1 MKLAALLIMLPLVA
15 ACDVHAKKPAD
26 GDENVSIN
34 AGESGQ
40 MSFNLPFAN
49 GQAKLPEGTMNNAKF
64 DIDGV
69 KLMPGA
75 TMTGFNLNAG
85 DKGATVNFSFKAPA
99 SADAVR
105 AYFVDEFK
113 KQGVEAAASGTS
125 VTGKSKDGNAFV
137 IDVQPVAQGSTGTIA
152 IQSKD

>member
-1 MKLAALLIMLPLVA
+1 MKLAALLITLPLVA

-26 GDENVSIN
+26 HDENVSIN

-40 MSFNLPFAN
+40 VSVNLRFAN
-49 GQAKLPEGTMNNAKF
+49 AQVKLPEGTMENAKF

-85 DKGATVNFSFKAPA
+85 DKGATVHFSSKARA
-99 SADAVR
+99 SPDAVR
-105 AYFVDEFK
+105 AYFADEFK
-113 KQGVEAAASGTS
+113 KQGVEAATSGTG
-125 VTGKSKDGNAFV
+125 VTGRSKEGDAFV
-137 IDVQPVAQGSTGTIA
+137 IDVQPAAQGSTGTIA
-152 IQSKD
+152 VQSKD